1 MQSRVEELESS
12 GAKMKATLAAETARR
27 SHAELELAAAREQL
41 KALQQ
46 RESSDAET
54 RAALEAEAARRSHV
68 ELELVALREQVKGMH
83 QRVVAN
89 DDLGAVKM
97 VMATN
102 RPDILDPALLRPGR
116 LDRKIEIPLP
126 NETARLDILKIHAM
140 SITKKGDIDYE
151 SVVKLADALPFA
163 TTSPS
168 ARWRAT
174 ATTPSP
180 STPTATPRTRRG
192 PRTPRGTASR
202 TCRCPPPRGGARGT
216 GWRYRRC
223 AAPRLRRL
231 PSQPRSPAGDH
242 PSRCGF
248 CCDRTA

>member
-89 DDLGAVKM
+89 DDLGAQ
-97 VMATN
+97 N
-102 RPDILDPALLRPGR
+102 QECL
-116 LDRKIEIPLP
+116 
-126 NETARLDILKIHAM
+126 HQ
-140 SITKKGDIDYE
+140 
-151 SVVKLADALPFA
+151 VV
-163 TTSPS
+163 
-168 ARWRAT
+168 
-174 ATTPSP
+174 
-180 STPTATPRTRRG
+180 G
-192 PRTPRGTASR
+192 EGIIVV
-202 TCRCPPPRGGARGT
+202 
-216 GWRYRRC
+216 
-223 AAPRLRRL
+223 
-231 PSQPRSPAGDH
+231 DH
-242 PSRCGF
+242 Q
-248 CCDRTA
+248 